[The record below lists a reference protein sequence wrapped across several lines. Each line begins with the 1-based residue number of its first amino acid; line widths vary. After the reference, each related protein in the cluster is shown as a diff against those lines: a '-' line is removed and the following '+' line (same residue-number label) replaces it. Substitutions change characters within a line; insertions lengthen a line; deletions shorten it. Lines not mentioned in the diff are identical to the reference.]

1 MEFLKKVP
9 SIRFMALR
17 RYWYVLSAAVVV
29 GSIVLVMVR
38 GLNLT
43 VDFTGGLVFE
53 IGFTQ
58 PVDLER
64 ARAALADAGIED
76 AQVRSYGAASDL
88 EVRLPPA
95 ETGAPADQSGRVL
108 AALRTLDPA
117 VELRR
122 TDSVGPQVSRQLG
135 EQAALA
141 VLMTLL
147 LVLVYI
153 ALRFRWRFGVG
164 SLVASLHDPIVAVG
178 AIALLGIPFDLNVV
192 AALLTILGYSVNDT
206 VVIFDRIRERF
217 KSMRKAVARGGH
229 RPRDQRDAGAHDH
242 RLRQRAL
249 VGDIPRGPGRRDAA
263 RIRGRARDRHRD
275 RHLFVGLRRRRDRAR
290 SRRLGPR
297 LHAAREARR
306 SRRAAITRGRRTGNG
321 VSRRSGS
328 LDRIPDADAARDRPR
343 HRQHHLPVDPGLEA
357 AARAPAARP
366 RPRPRVR
373 DDHAHRRCCSRS
385 PG

>member
-17 RYWYVLSAAVVV
+17 RYWYVLSAAVVI
-29 GSIVLVMVR
+29 GSIALVMVR

-53 IGFTQ
+53 IGFAQ

-76 AQVRSYGAASDL
+76 AQVRSYGAASEL

-108 AALRTLDPA
+108 AALRPLDPA

-164 SLVASLHDPIVAVG
+164 SLIASLHDPIVAVG
-178 AIALLGIPFDLNVV
+178 AIAVLGIPFDLNVV

-217 KSMRKAVARGGH
+217 RSMRKSSPAEVIDRAINETLARTIIVSGSALSSVIFLAVLGGETLRGFAVALAIGIVIGTYSSVYV
-229 RPRDQRDAGAHDH
+229 AGAI
-242 RLRQRAL
+242 AL
-249 VGDIPRGPGRRDAA
+249 DLGASGRDFMPPEKRGEID
-263 RIRGRARDRHRD
+263 
-275 RHLFVGLRRRRDRAR
+275 
-290 SRRLGPR
+290 
-297 LHAAREARR
+297 E
-306 SRRAAITRGRRTGNG
+306 
-321 VSRRSGS
+321 
-328 LDRIPDADAARDRPR
+328 
-343 HRQHHLPVDPGLEA
+343 LP
-357 AARAPAARP
+357 
-366 RPRPRVR
+366 
-373 DDHAHRRCCSRS
+373 
-385 PG
+385 

>member
-1 MEFLKKVP
+1 MEFLKQVP

-17 RYWYVLSAAVVV
+17 RYWYVLSAAVAVA
-29 GSIVLVMVR
+29 SIALVLVL

-53 IGFTQ
+53 VGFSQ

-64 ARAALADAGIED
+64 VREALAAGGIED
-76 AQVRSYGAASDL
+76 FQVRTYGTATEL

-95 ETGAPADQSGRVL
+95 EAGVAGTEGDRVI
-108 AALRTLDPA
+108 AALKSLDPA
-117 VELRR
+117 VKLNR
-122 TDSVGPQVSRQLG
+122 TDSVGPQVSQQLG

-147 LVLVYI
+147 LVLIYI

-217 KSMRKAVARGGH
+217 KTMRKAEPAEVIDRAINETLARTIIVSGSALSSVIFLAVLGGETLRGFAVALAIGIVIGTYSSIYV
-229 RPRDQRDAGAHDH
+229 AGAI
-242 RLRQRAL
+242 AL
-249 VGDIPRGPGRRDAA
+249 DLGASGRDFMPPEKRGEVD
-263 RIRGRARDRHRD
+263 
-275 RHLFVGLRRRRDRAR
+275 
-290 SRRLGPR
+290 
-297 LHAAREARR
+297 E
-306 SRRAAITRGRRTGNG
+306 
-321 VSRRSGS
+321 
-328 LDRIPDADAARDRPR
+328 
-343 HRQHHLPVDPGLEA
+343 LP
-357 AARAPAARP
+357 
-366 RPRPRVR
+366 
-373 DDHAHRRCCSRS
+373 
-385 PG
+385 